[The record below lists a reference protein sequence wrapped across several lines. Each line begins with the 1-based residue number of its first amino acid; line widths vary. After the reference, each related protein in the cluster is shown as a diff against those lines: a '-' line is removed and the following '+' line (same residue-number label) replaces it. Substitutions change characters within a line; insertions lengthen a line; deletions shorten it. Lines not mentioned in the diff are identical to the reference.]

1 MTSTYILIVAI
12 LVLGGV
18 LGTLGDRIGTKV
30 GKARLS
36 LFNLR
41 PRKTATVVTILTGSL
56 ISTSTLGILLATS
69 GSLRQGLF
77 ELETIQKKLRIAKA
91 DIQRLNAQKSQ
102 VETEL
107 AKTRAEQASVQQRL
121 DITNQNFQQARNQ
134 LKKISQQTTSLR
146 AEIKSLLAERQ
157 ELLQQRDQLNER
169 IILLKALVTQ
179 RDQELAKK
187 DQTINQRNQELAQ
200 KDQTINQRN
209 QELAQKDQTINQR
222 NQELAQ
228 KDQTINQRNQE
239 LAQKDQTINQRNQE
253 LAQKD
258 QTINQRNQ
266 ELDRTINERN
276 REVAK
281 KDQTINERNQ
291 ELVKQDKVIAE
302 RESRLKELEQ
312 QLKEAISQRETR
324 LQELEQE
331 LTQREIQLDEGEKQL
346 AYLQQQVESLE
357 QYYQDYQALR
367 QGNVALVRGRV
378 LSFGVV
384 RIVKPSAATQAVEQL
399 LREANR
405 TAIEI
410 TRNNQNSYEPLVQ
423 IPEAQVEQLVNQIK
437 DGKDYVVRILS
448 AGNYVE
454 GEKQVQVFADAAL
467 NQVVYQAG
475 DTLATI
481 SADSS
486 TMTNEEMR
494 QRLDQLLSAAQF
506 RARRA
511 GILGMVQV
519 GDGRISTIIRFIEQL
534 DQYGQPV
541 DVRVIVQETTYTAGP
556 LKMQLVA
563 IQKGQVVFKS

>member
-179 RDQELAKK
+179 RGQELAKK
-187 DQTINQRNQELAQ
+187 DQTINQRNQELA
-200 KDQTINQRN
+200 K
-209 QELAQKDQTINQR
+209 
-222 NQELAQ
+222 

-384 RIVKPSAATQAVEQL
+384 RIVEPSAASQAIEQL

-410 TRNNQNSYEPLVQ
+410 TQSGNRKSNEPLVQ
-423 IPEAQVEQLVNQIK
+423 IPKSQVEQLTNQIK
-437 DGKDYVVRILS
+437 DGRDYVVRILS

-454 GEKQVQVFADAAL
+454 GEKQVQVFADATL
-467 NQVVYQAG
+467 NHLIFRAG
-475 DTLATI
+475 DVLGTI
-481 SADSS
+481 STDASS
-486 TMTNEEMR
+486 MTNQEIR
-494 QRLDQLLSAAQF
+494 QRLDQLLALAQF

-511 GILGMVQV
+511 GVVGVIQV
-519 GDGRISTIIRFIEQL
+519 GDGRISTIIKFIEQL
-534 DQYGQPV
+534 EKYDQSV
-541 DVRVIVQETTYTAGP
+541 EVRVVVQETSFTAGP

-563 IQKGQVVFKS
+563 IQRGQVVLKT

>member
-179 RDQELAKK
+179 RDQELAK
-187 DQTINQRNQELAQ
+187 
-200 KDQTINQRN
+200 
-209 QELAQKDQTINQR
+209 
-222 NQELAQ
+222 
-228 KDQTINQRNQE
+228 
-239 LAQKDQTINQRNQE
+239 
-253 LAQKD
+253 KD

-563 IQKGQVVFKS
+563 IQKGQVIFKS

>member
-134 LKKISQQTTSLR
+134 LKKISQQTTRLR

-179 RDQELAKK
+179 RDQELAK
-187 DQTINQRNQELAQ
+187 
-200 KDQTINQRN
+200 
-209 QELAQKDQTINQR
+209 
-222 NQELAQ
+222 
-228 KDQTINQRNQE
+228 
-239 LAQKDQTINQRNQE
+239 KDQTINQRNQE

>member
-134 LKKISQQTTSLR
+134 LKKISQQTTRLR

-179 RDQELAKK
+179 RDQELAK
-187 DQTINQRNQELAQ
+187 
-200 KDQTINQRN
+200 
-209 QELAQKDQTINQR
+209 
-222 NQELAQ
+222 
-228 KDQTINQRNQE
+228 
-239 LAQKDQTINQRNQE
+239 KDQTINQRNQE

-563 IQKGQVVFKS
+563 IQKGQVIFKS

>member
-134 LKKISQQTTSLR
+134 LKKISQQTTRLR

-179 RDQELAKK
+179 RDQELAK
-187 DQTINQRNQELAQ
+187 
-200 KDQTINQRN
+200 
-209 QELAQKDQTINQR
+209 KDQTINQR